1 MSPTDISRMIMII
14 LANDWRAI
22 SNQQLVVNN
31 TVKKL
36 TVPTNAKYA
45 LIVPES
51 DADGTAI
58 RYWLDGSAPTT
69 TQGIPRGD
77 LAAFDIVEKQNLIN
91 FRVIQA
97 QAGTHNLQVQYFG

>member
-1 MSPTDISRMIMII
+1 MSPTDIAKASMII
-14 LANDWRAI
+14 LANDWRGI

-45 LIVPES
+45 LIVVES
-51 DADGTAI
+51 DAEGTAV
-58 RYWLDGSAPTT
+58 RYWQDGSSPTANE
-69 TQGIPRGD
+69 GIPRADQGG
-77 LAAFDIVEKQNLIN
+77 LDIVEKQNLIN
-91 FRVIQA
+91 FRIIQA

>member
-1 MSPTDISRMIMII
+1 MSPTEITRMTMIL

-22 SNQQLVVNN
+22 SNQQL
-31 TVKKL
+31 TVDGTVAKL

-51 DADGTAI
+51 SATGTAI
-58 RYWLDGSAPTT
+58 RYWLDGSIPTT
-69 TQGIPRGD
+69 TEGIPRGNLD
-77 LAAFDIVEKQNLIN
+77 AFDIVEKQNLEN
-91 FRVIQA
+91 FRITQA